1 MGSCSGLPALYN
13 SHFYKD
19 KDRSLELCGVLSL
32 GVMVSRLEFSVG
44 SLG

>member
-13 SHFYKD
+13 SHFY